1 MSSPSLNKVWITVS
15 IVSDREPPEDTTAL
29 LNEDVPI
36 DTHRQLLKNLYHWKW
51 QFKAVEWVT
60 KQLYK
65 PKYSLTEKAE
75 KVKEVLT
82 FTAKITGGE
91 HYWVVIMTTLLL
103 KTIANTTIFSKTPGC
118 KKTFC
123 LLMSKKLNKLSTILD
138 KADQGGH
145 RWRRIQKNMKKK
157 LVKLGKQN
165 NYYLCL
171 HPDELTSR
179 MLVIP
184 LIRMLMKTIDCLD
197 KKRENN
203 PTPPQQAKEK
213 KKEPHYKPKQKKKN
227 KKKLY

>member
-1 MSSPSLNKVWITVS
+1 MSSPSINKVWITVS

-36 DTHRQLLKNLYHWKW
+36 NTHRQLVKNLYHWNI
-51 QFKAVEWVT
+51 QFRAVEWVT

-75 KVKEVLT
+75 KVTEVLT
-82 FTAKITGGE
+82 FTSEITGGE

-123 LLMSKKLNKLSTILD
+123 LLMCKKLNKLSTILD

-145 RWRRIQKNMKKK
+145 RWGRIKKNMKKK

-203 PTPPQQAKEK
+203 PTPPQPAEEK
-213 KKEPHYKPKQKKKN
+213 KKEPHYKPKQKKKK

>member
-1 MSSPSLNKVWITVS
+1 
-15 IVSDREPPEDTTAL
+15 
-29 LNEDVPI
+29 
-36 DTHRQLLKNLYHWKW
+36 
-51 QFKAVEWVT
+51 
-60 KQLYK
+60 
-65 PKYSLTEKAE
+65 
-75 KVKEVLT
+75 
-82 FTAKITGGE
+82 
-91 HYWVVIMTTLLL
+91 
-103 KTIANTTIFSKTPGC
+103 
-118 KKTFC
+118 
-123 LLMSKKLNKLSTILD
+123 
-138 KADQGGH
+138 
-145 RWRRIQKNMKKK
+145 MKKK

-203 PTPPQQAKEK
+203 PTPPQPAEEE